1 LLALGLT
8 GDRAEVQ
15 KLMDLVD
22 DDKTGEIEF
31 NEF

>member
-1 LLALGLT
+1 
-8 GDRAEVQ
+8 
-15 KLMDLVD
+15 MDLVD